1 MAISTGVEGT
11 FRLGDVFSKSFS
23 VFGRHFVVFVILAVI
38 ANVPY
43 YLFGLFAAPGSTPTF
58 NPWALLVLPVG
69 FVCNMIATGTI
80 TYGVVQDLRGGAVSI
95 GQAIAVA
102 AGRFLR
108 MIGVALSVGILMVLM
123 FLPPIIASA
132 ALGGGFVGGI
142 ATMVWAA
149 VFYCIITCMFFVA
162 APVCVAERAGVI
174 ASLSRSRF
182 LTKGHRWQIFGA
194 FILIFVLALIV
205 VAVAAAAAVVMIG
218 AGGATIVTYG
228 VQGLFGAFGSVLAA
242 VFYYQLRVA
251 KEGVDLAKIA
261 SVFD

>member
-1 MAISTGVEGT
+1 MAISTSVEGT

>member
-1 MAISTGVEGT
+1 MAISASVEGT
-11 FRLGDVFSKSFS
+11 FRLGDVFNKSFS
-23 VFGRHFVVFVILAVI
+23 VFGRHFVVFVILAAI

-43 YLFGLFAAPGSTPTF
+43 YLFGLFAAPGRTIIF
-58 NPWALLVLPVG
+58 NPWALLVMPVG
-69 FVCNMIATGTI
+69 FICNMIATGTI

-95 GQAIAVA
+95 GEAIAIA

-205 VAVAAAAAVVMIG
+205 VAVAAGAVVMMG

-228 VQGLFGAFGSVLAA
+228 VQGVFGAFGSVMAA

-251 KEGVDLAKIA
+251 KEGIDLAKIA